1 MMSAT
6 LERFFEGFRFKSVA
20 NIIMSFVTDDF
31 SLDDFNRRMHNVLND
46 DVVDAEDTRYS
57 ELGTRFFDDNGF
69 GPYARSDGWWAKLCN
84 VTPKKH

>member
-1 MMSAT
+1 MMSDT
-6 LERFFEGFRFKSVA
+6 LERFFEGFRCKSVA